1 MVYNL
6 FYLLTFL
13 FIWTCKT
20 DFPLKLKKHNKKVSV
35 ILMSFVRV
43 VFYYYLIFIKDE
55 FSMKLM
61 INKYVLENNEDNH
74 YRIDKI
80 IPVQIE
86 INKIINKQ
94 I

>member
-1 MVYNL
+1 
-6 FYLLTFL
+6 
-13 FIWTCKT
+13 
-20 DFPLKLKKHNKKVSV
+20 
-35 ILMSFVRV
+35 MSFVRA
-43 VFYYYLIFIKDE
+43 VFYYYLIFIKGE
-55 FSMKLM
+55 FSMQLM